1 MAADCL
7 VCREVA
13 GEVELPGGPLIAD
26 DLVLGFHLPPLE
38 EFPRQLLGHLMV
50 VPTRHAPGWADLTDA
65 EAAATGVAIAQLARS
80 LHGTLDIERV
90 YTAVIGHNVPHLHV
104 HVLPRYVGTP
114 PEVGWMQSREWEG
127 APRGGAPE
135 IAELVGRLRDTLHRV
150 AA

>member
-1 MAADCL
+1 M
-7 VCREVA
+7 
-13 GEVELPGGPLIAD
+13 
-26 DLVLGFHLPPLE
+26 
-38 EFPRQLLGHLMV
+38 
-50 VPTRHAPGWADLTDA
+50 
-65 EAAATGVAIAQLARS
+65 AIAQLARS

-90 YTAVIGHNVPHLHV
+90 YTAVIGHHVPHLHV

-114 PEVGWMQSREWEG
+114 PELGWMESREWEG